1 MYIFNQNN
9 LTWRD
14 LKVNGN
20 ISLLHRAFHSTCV
33 VDNSLY
39 IIGGLCPENILP
51 KERCEIN
58 KIHQMKFNYSNEII
72 LDASVNLLIFESI
85 DIPSKIYL
93 SCHGT
98 VVFENEIYI
107 YRGYQNDY
115 KDITAERC
123 APSNYIHK
131 INPNSLKNGSS
142 VNSMSERSV
151 GNTLLFINDTLV
163 IMGGSERLFGFI
175 QTN

>member
-1 MYIFNQNN
+1 
-9 LTWRD
+9 
-14 LKVNGN
+14 
-20 ISLLHRAFHSTCV
+20 
-33 VDNSLY
+33 
-39 IIGGLCPENILP
+39 
-51 KERCEIN
+51 
-58 KIHQMKFNYSNEII
+58 MKFNYSNEII

-85 DIPSKIYL
+85 DIPSKKYL

-107 YRGYQNDY
+107 YGGYQNDY

-123 APSNYIHK
+123 PPSNYIHK